1 VYVIDELD
9 RSLHPHL
16 AREALAAFLDGR
28 TPEGRS
34 QLIVTTHDATLM
46 DQELLR
52 RDEIWLA
59 EKNDAGATTLRSLG
73 EFKDLR
79 FDTELQRNYLTGRF
93 GGVPVVKHRPYFRAG
108 IHQTI

>member
-1 VYVIDELD
+1 
-9 RSLHPHL
+9 
-16 AREALAAFLDGR
+16 
-28 TPEGRS
+28 
-34 QLIVTTHDATLM
+34 VTTHDTPLM

-59 EKNDAGATTLRSLG
+59 EKNDAGATTVRSLC

-79 FDTELQRNYLTGRF
+79 FDTEPQGNYLTGRF

-108 IHQTI
+108 IHQTV